1 MGKFN
6 TLTELDDDTLAKL
19 TSAAAAGIVTAVLG
33 KKIYKKY
40 KENQILK
47 KYGSQ
52 EKKVVSD
59 NDIYTN
65 AVLDLVDINT
75 TRQLASIKR

>member
-1 MGKFN
+1 MKKFV

-19 TSAAAAGIVTAVLG
+19 TGAAAAGIVAAALG

-40 KENQILK
+40 KDYQVLK

-52 EKKVVSD
+52 EKENS
-59 NDIYTN
+59 NTDIYTN
-65 AVLDLVDINT
+65 SVLDLIDINT
-75 TRQLASIKR
+75 TRQLASIKK